1 VTFPKGHFH
10 NPMTAD
16 ELNAKF
22 DDAASGVVS
31 DETRDTIKAAWW
43 GFDQA
48 KSLPELIATMK
59 WSDAAQ

>member
-1 VTFPKGHFH
+1 
-10 NPMTAD
+10 MTAD

-48 KSLPELIATMK
+48 KSLPELISTMK